1 MLKIICLS
9 NNINIIRVNIIVFFS
24 LFLLLGFQCLFD
36 FLNDDIS
43 EINNIKKYA
52 ILFIIISIIGILSTC
67 LIWEDKENKYVSIN
81 ESNRININESN
92 RININESNLININE
106 KGNRERE
113 LINNKIRNI

>member
-67 LIWEDKENKYVSIN
+67 LIWEDKENSYRVKDQVEYIVFPNSKVGIGQRAGIMLRLVN
-81 ESNRININESN
+81 MGETPTSPI
-92 RININESNLININE
+92 LH
-106 KGNRERE
+106 
-113 LINNKIRNI
+113 